1 MSQFLMDTNAESP
14 AAPPRLPKT
23 RGLHGVSSTPKAQ
36 GGRPAHISIESNELI
51 CCTSYARKASTRCQP
66 NEMTLLASGCSSTL

>member
-23 RGLHGVSSTPKAQ
+23 RGLHGLSSMPRVQ
-36 GGRPAHISIESNELI
+36 GGHPAHISISKISSFVVLH
-51 CCTSYARKASTRCQP
+51 
-66 NEMTLLASGCSSTL
+66 TLGRLPQDVSLTK